1 MLKTNNCIDLS
12 NLTLGKSIIL
22 AGWVANR
29 RDHGNLIF
37 LDLRDQSGIA
47 QVVIDADINEE
58 LHKMAKSIRNE
69 WVIQI
74 SGIIRE
80 RPEGS
85 ENPKLPTGYVE
96 VITHD
101 LTILNES
108 ITPPFEINDDITVDE
123 SIRLKYR
130 YLDLRRIRMS
140 NILALRHNVVKFI
153 REFLNKRNFLEI
165 ETPILIKSTPEGA
178 RDYLVPSR
186 LYPSEFY
193 ALPQSPQQLKQLL
206 MVSGIEKYYQIA
218 RCFRDEDPRSDRQP
232 EFTQLDLEMSF
243 VEQEDILSLTEELY
257 FNLVKEIVPHK
268 KIVSPFPR
276 ITYADAIAK
285 YGTDRPDT
293 RYDLKLHD
301 LTTLLS
307 NSEFNI
313 FKKII
318 NNKGIIRGFTAPN
331 AAHYK
336 RKDIDGLID
345 FAKTY
350 GSQGLMWIAIDETT
364 SNNIEEDSIRSP
376 IKNHVPFT
384 EILQI
389 ASELNANPGDLILI
403 VAGTEKITNLTLSAL
418 RAEMANRLDLIDTSV
433 LAFTFVTDFPL
444 FEWDDEIKKWKSLHH
459 PFTSPSDDQLEKL
472 QISPESITSNA
483 YDLVCNGLECAGG
496 SIRISNR
503 EMQEKIFE
511 ILGYTNQEIQSQ
523 FQQLLTAFDYGA
535 PPHGGIAGG
544 IERLVML
551 LSDTDNIRDVIAFP
565 KTQKFIDPL
574 FESPSKVTQEQ
585 LAELHLETIEK
596 DNE

>member
-69 WVIQI
+69 WVVQI

-293 RYDLKLHD
+293 RYDLELHD

-585 LAELHLETIEK
+585 LTELHLETIEK

>member
-1 MLKTNNCIDLS
+1 M
-12 NLTLGKSIIL
+12 
-22 AGWVANR
+22 
-29 RDHGNLIF
+29 
-37 LDLRDQSGIA
+37 
-47 QVVIDADINEE
+47 E
-58 LHKMAKSIRNE
+58 
-69 WVIQI
+69 
-74 SGIIRE
+74 
-80 RPEGS
+80 
-85 ENPKLPTGYVE
+85 
-96 VITHD
+96 
-101 LTILNES
+101 
-108 ITPPFEINDDITVDE
+108 
-123 SIRLKYR
+123 
-130 YLDLRRIRMS
+130 
-140 NILALRHNVVKFI
+140 
-153 REFLNKRNFLEI
+153 
-165 ETPILIKSTPEGA
+165 
-178 RDYLVPSR
+178 
-186 LYPSEFY
+186 
-193 ALPQSPQQLKQLL
+193 
-206 MVSGIEKYYQIA
+206 
-218 RCFRDEDPRSDRQP
+218 
-232 EFTQLDLEMSF
+232 
-243 VEQEDILSLTEELY
+243 
-257 FNLVKEIVPHK
+257 
-268 KIVSPFPR
+268 
-276 ITYADAIAK
+276 
-285 YGTDRPDT
+285 
-293 RYDLKLHD
+293 LHD

>member
-69 WVIQI
+69 WVVQI

-293 RYDLKLHD
+293 RYDLELHD

-318 NNKGIIRGFTAPN
+318 NNKGLIRGFTAPN

-585 LAELHLETIEK
+585 LTELHLETIEK

>member
-69 WVIQI
+69 WVVQI

-186 LYPSEFY
+186 LYPGEFY

-293 RYDLKLHD
+293 RYDLELHD

-307 NSEFNI
+307 DSEFNI

-585 LAELHLETIEK
+585 LTELHLETIEK

>member
-12 NLTLGKSIIL
+12 KLTLGKSVIL

-47 QVVIDADINEE
+47 QVVIDAEINQK
-58 LHKMAKSIRNE
+58 LHKNSKSIRNE
-69 WVIQI
+69 WVIQV
-74 SGIIRE
+74 SGVIRK

-85 ENPKLPTGYVE
+85 ENSKIPTGNVE

-108 ITPPFEINDDITVDE
+108 KTPPFEITDDITIDE

-130 YLDLRRIRMS
+130 YLDLRRIKMS
-140 NILALRHNVVKFI
+140 NILSLRHNVVKFI
-153 REFLNKRNFLEI
+153 REFLNNRNFLEI

-186 LYPSEFY
+186 LYPGEFY

-206 MVSGIEKYYQIA
+206 MVSGIEKYYQLA

-257 FNLVKEIVPHK
+257 SNLVRKITPHK
-268 KIVSPFPR
+268 KILSPFPR

-285 YGTDRPDT
+285 YGTDRPDI
-293 RYDLKLHD
+293 RYDLELHD
-301 LTTLLS
+301 LTTLLAKS
-307 NSEFNI
+307 KFNI

-318 NNKGIIRGFTAPN
+318 SSNGIIRGFTAPN

-336 RKDIDGLID
+336 RKDIDELID

-350 GSQGLMWIAIDETT
+350 GSQGLMWIALDKTT
-364 SNNIEEDSIRSP
+364 SNDIEENSIRSP

-384 EILQI
+384 EISQI
-389 ASELNANPGDLILI
+389 ISEVNANPGDLILI
-403 VAGTEKITNLTLSAL
+403 VAGTGKTTNLTLSAL
-418 RAEMANRLDLIDTSV
+418 RAKMAKRLNLIDTSM
-433 LAFTFVTDFPL
+433 LAFAFVTDFPL

-459 PFTSPSDDQLEKL
+459 PFTSPSDNQIEKL
-472 QISPESITSNA
+472 ETSPQSISSKA

-503 EMQEKIFE
+503 KTQEKIFE
-511 ILGYTNQEIQSQ
+511 ILGYTNEEIQNQ
-523 FQQLLTAFDYGA
+523 FQQLLTAFEYGA

-585 LAELHLETIEK
+585 LAELHLEITEK